1 MDELLAV
8 YMILGFMCALL
19 IGMPVGIGIA
29 LSGFLFG
36 WMGFGDFLFNLVPS
50 RIYGV
55 VTKYEFLAIPLFV
68 YMGVMLEKS
77 RVAEDMLEVVGRLS
91 GRLNGGMA
99 IALIVVGVLMGA
111 STGIVGATVVTL
123 TMLTMPVL
131 LKRNYDGGIAAGAI
145 CASGTLGQIIP
156 PSLVLILL
164 ADIMGESVGTLFA
177 AAMMPGLMLAGLYIG
192 FILIL
197 GKLRPE
203 MMPPIPSEERAEIAG
218 WALARKAAMAL
229 APPLLLVGG
238 VLGTIIGGLAAPTEA
253 AGVGAALSIMIA
265 ALYGRLNLRMIW
277 EAAEGAL
284 RISAMIFFILI
295 AAQVFSVAFRG
306 LDGEDLVQDALAL
319 LPGGETGALLFL
331 MALLFVLGFFLEW
344 IEISYI
350 ALPLLL
356 PFFVAAGTD
365 MVWLA
370 ALIALNLQT
379 SFLTPPFGW
388 ALFFLKGAAPPQVS
402 TGMIYRG
409 VVPFICIQG
418 IALVLLFNF
427 PGIATWL
434 PDALAHLTGHL
445 FDLVIEDQDSAHDRL
460 TRGEVLGALTSRA
473 APLPGCDVA
482 PMGRLRY
489 VATASPAFLAR
500 HFAAGVTAD
509 TLATAPMLQFDSR
522 DQLQHRWIVHATGAT
537 LSPPCHRLPS
547 SEGFATAARLGLGWG
562 MNPEPLVAEDLARG
576 TLRPLL
582 PGTPLDTALYW
593 QSSRL
598 MGPALDPVTRALRR
612 AARRGLLPPE

>member
-1 MDELLAV
+1 MEDMLAV

-29 LSGFLFG
+29 VAGFTFG

-55 VTKYEFLAIPLFV
+55 VTKYEFIAIPLFV

-77 RVAEDMLEVVGRLS
+77 RVAEDMLEVIGRLS
-91 GRLNGGMA
+91 GRMNGGMA
-99 IALIVVGVLMGA
+99 VALIVVGVLMGA

-123 TMLTMPVL
+123 TMLTMPIL
-131 LKRNYDGGIAAGAI
+131 LKRNYDGGLAAGAI

-197 GKLRPE
+197 GRLRPE
-203 MMPPIPSEERAEIAG
+203 LMPPIPEAERAEIRG
-218 WALARKAAMAL
+218 WALARKAVYSL
-229 APPLLLVGG
+229 APSLLLVAG
-238 VLGTIIGGLAAPTEA
+238 VLGTIIGGIAAPTEA
-253 AGVGAALSIMIA
+253 AGVGAVLSIVIA
-265 ALYGRLNLRMIW
+265 LIYGRLTFAMIW
-277 EAAEGAL
+277 SAAQSAL

-306 LDGEDLVQDALAL
+306 LNGEDIVQDTLAL
-319 LPGGETGALLFL
+319 LPGGETGALIFL
-331 MALLFVLGFFLEW
+331 MLLLFVLGFFLEW

-356 PFFVAAGTD
+356 PFFVASGTD

-388 ALFFLKGAAPPQVS
+388 ALFFLKGAAPPQV
-402 TGMIYRG
+402 TTAMIYRG
-409 VVPFICIQG
+409 VVPFIAIQVV
-418 IALVLLFNF
+418 ALVMLFNF
-427 PGIATWL
+427 PAIATWL
-434 PDALAHLTGHL
+434 P
-445 FDLVIEDQDSAHDRL
+445 
-460 TRGEVLGALTSRA
+460 A
-473 APLPGCDVA
+473 A
-482 PMGRLRY
+482 
-489 VATASPAFLAR
+489 
-500 HFAAGVTAD
+500 
-509 TLATAPMLQFDSR
+509 
-522 DQLQHRWIVHATGAT
+522 I
-537 LSPPCHRLPS
+537 
-547 SEGFATAARLGLGWG
+547 GW
-562 MNPEPLVAEDLARG
+562 
-576 TLRPLL
+576 
-582 PGTPLDTALYW
+582 
-593 QSSRL
+593 
-598 MGPALDPVTRALRR
+598 
-612 AARRGLLPPE
+612 

>member
-1 MDELLAV
+1 MDDMLAI

-29 LSGFLFG
+29 VAGFTFG

-77 RVAEDMLEVVGRLS
+77 RVAEDMLEVIGRLS

-99 IALIVVGVLMGA
+99 VALIVVGVLMGA

-123 TMLTMPVL
+123 TMLTMPIL
-131 LKRNYDGGIAAGAI
+131 LKRNYDGGLASGAI

-177 AAMMPGLMLAGLYIG
+177 ASMMPGLMLAGLYIG

-197 GKLRPE
+197 GRLRPDL
-203 MMPPIPSEERAEIAG
+203 MPPIPEDERAEIRG
-218 WALARKAAMAL
+218 WALAWKAVYSL
-229 APPLLLVGG
+229 APPLLLVAG
-238 VLGTIIGGLAAPTEA
+238 VLGTIIGGIAAPTEA
-253 AGVGAALSIMIA
+253 AGVGAVLSIVIA
-265 ALYGRLNLRMIW
+265 LIYRRLTLGMIW
-277 EAAEGAL
+277 SAAHSAL

-306 LDGEDLVQDALAL
+306 LNGEDLVQDTLAL
-319 LPGGETGALLFL
+319 LPGGETGALIFL
-331 MALLFVLGFFLEW
+331 MLLLFVLGFFLEW

-356 PFFVAAGTD
+356 PFFVASGTD

-388 ALFFLKGAAPPQVS
+388 ALFFLKGAAPPQV
-402 TGMIYRG
+402 TTAMIYRG
-409 VVPFICIQG
+409 VLPFIAIQML
-418 IALVLLFNF
+418 ALVMLFNF
-427 PGIATWL
+427 PAIATWL
-434 PDALAHLTGHL
+434 PEA
-445 FDLVIEDQDSAHDRL
+445 I
-460 TRGEVLGALTSRA
+460 
-473 APLPGCDVA
+473 
-482 PMGRLRY
+482 
-489 VATASPAFLAR
+489 
-500 HFAAGVTAD
+500 
-509 TLATAPMLQFDSR
+509 
-522 DQLQHRWIVHATGAT
+522 
-537 LSPPCHRLPS
+537 
-547 SEGFATAARLGLGWG
+547 GW
-562 MNPEPLVAEDLARG
+562 
-576 TLRPLL
+576 
-582 PGTPLDTALYW
+582 
-593 QSSRL
+593 
-598 MGPALDPVTRALRR
+598 
-612 AARRGLLPPE
+612 